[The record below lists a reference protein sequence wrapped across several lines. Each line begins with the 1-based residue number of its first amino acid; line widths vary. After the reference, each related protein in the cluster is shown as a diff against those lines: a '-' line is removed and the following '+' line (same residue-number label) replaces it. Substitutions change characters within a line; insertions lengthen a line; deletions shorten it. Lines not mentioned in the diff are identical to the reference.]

1 MFIKCDIYYNIV
13 NATKKCIFSKIAN
26 SDSHVIDTVARWIGE
41 RKYCKS
47 GPLTFRIFK
56 PSAEALGLLT
66 TVKCHGYILLYCGV
80 HVLITPGRR
89 ALYKSYP
96 SL

>member
-1 MFIKCDIYYNIV
+1 MLQ
-13 NATKKCIFSKIAN
+13 KKCIFSKMAN
-26 SDSHVIDTVARWIGE
+26 SDSHVIDTIARWIGE

-66 TVKCHGYILLYCGV
+66 KMPRL
-80 HVLITPGRR
+80 
-89 ALYKSYP
+89 
-96 SL
+96 